1 MITSATLDVLGGI
14 SAEHFLN
21 EYWQKKPLLI
31 RQAFPGFLCPVSP
44 DELAGLAL
52 EESVESR
59 LIQEQQ
65 GEAHWVLENG
75 PFEESRFGQLPA
87 THWTLLIQQL
97 DAWHE
102 EINALKQH
110 FSFIPNWRIDDI
122 MASYA
127 PQGGSVGPHYDQYD
141 VFLLQAQGHR
151 HWQIGKMCDE
161 HSPQLEGTPLR
172 ILKTF
177 EAQADWVLAP
187 GDMLYL
193 PPGLAHHG
201 VAEDDC
207 ITLSVGFRAPTDL
220 QLLNDF
226 VDANNECPPQEHFYQ
241 DPDLSS
247 EGFSAASLSAA
258 SSSTEITKL
267 ENIMLEH
274 SPALVTQASIKKV
287 KALMVQAIEHSPTFE
302 QWFVEFSSSP
312 KNAEI
317 LGEIDSEFSQADL
330 EEIIE
335 DGVTIQ
341 QNEGSRFV
349 YTRTQKNELVLGVD
363 GMSFRVPSSD
373 EAMVRLICE
382 HQSFSANELASA
394 SSSPNMLN
402 VIIELFRQGSLY
414 C

>member
-1 MITSATLDVLGGI
+1 MTTSATLDVLGGI
-14 SAEHFLN
+14 SAEHFLK

-141 VFLLQAQGHR
+141 VFLLQAHGHR
-151 HWQIGKMCDE
+151 HWQIGQMCDE

-172 ILKTF
+172 ILKAF

-193 PPGLAHHG
+193 PPGFG
-201 VAEDDC
+201 
-207 ITLSVGFRAPTDL
+207 P
-220 QLLNDF
+220 
-226 VDANNECPPQEHFYQ
+226 
-241 DPDLSS
+241 
-247 EGFSAASLSAA
+247 
-258 SSSTEITKL
+258 
-267 ENIMLEH
+267 IM
-274 SPALVTQASIKKV
+274 A
-287 KALMVQAIEHSPTFE
+287 
-302 QWFVEFSSSP
+302 SP
-312 KNAEI
+312 KTTVLLCQLGFERRRICNCSMILSMPITNARLRSI
-317 LGEIDSEFSQADL
+317 F
-330 EEIIE
+330 
-335 DGVTIQ
+335 TK
-341 QNEGSRFV
+341 
-349 YTRTQKNELVLGVD
+349 TQ
-363 GMSFRVPSSD
+363 
-373 EAMVRLICE
+373 I
-382 HQSFSANELASA
+382 
-394 SSSPNMLN
+394 
-402 VIIELFRQGSLY
+402 
-414 C
+414 